1 MQLKRT
7 IATLLAAAT
16 MLAALPAFANPTDYV
31 KKQTDV
37 VTKVLQKPDSS
48 SREKELTKLVKQTID
63 FRELAT
69 RALGEHWTKRTP
81 EEQQEFLDLL
91 QDLLQANYKNKL
103 EGQTV
108 GEDYEVKY
116 TDEKI
121 REDKAIVKTTIVT
134 KEESKP
140 VEYKLYK
147 QEDGDWSIFDIVI
160 DDISLEETYRDS
172 YVEIIDKEGWPALIK
187 RMKDKSAEIRAQARA
202 GDKGAKAK
210 AKAQ

>member
-1 MQLKRT
+1 MQLKPT

-48 SREKELTKLVKQTID
+48 NREKELTKLVKQTID
-63 FRELAT
+63 FRELAN

-81 EEQQEFLDLL
+81 EEQQQFLDLL

-103 EGQTV
+103 EGQTL
-108 GEDYEVKY
+108 GKDYKVTY
-116 TDEKI
+116 ADEKV
-121 REDKAIVKTTIVT
+121 REDKAIVKTIIVT
-134 KEESKP
+134 KAESKP

-147 QEDGDWSIFDIVI
+147 NGEGAWAIFDVVI

-172 YVEIIDKEGWPALIK
+172 YVEIIEKEGWASLIK
-187 RMKDKSAEIRAQARA
+187 RMQDKAAEISAQAKNT
-202 GDKGAKAK
+202 KGAKTAAK
-210 AKAQ
+210 PQ